1 MIDQTLTFIL
11 IHLVRVK
18 VIISISPSS
27 SLVSVE
33 TFLLRETIFFHTKV
47 NEIIVKKKMH
57 LKHLVYSTLI
67 ISLYWMLSISPTQV
81 EGSKILAVYTFP
93 GKSHFMMHRTLI
105 KELIQRGHHVTM
117 ITAFSLKDLKL
128 GANYTEV
135 LIEPV
140 YDFWNDVIPFFKADN
155 IFALTEMDFLDFL
168 KMVDI
173 IGLRTTEHALKQPKV
188 QEIINH
194 PQPKGQYDL
203 LLAEQFYQEPFL
215 ALSYIYDIPVV
226 TSSTLGYENH
236 MSQMM
241 GVLTPWSFVPHGF
254 MPLTDHMSFM
264 ERVKNTYYSLAE
276 DLIREFDLFPKMDK
290 LVHKYFGH
298 LKVKIPPVSHMEKN
312 ISVMLLN
319 SHTPITST
327 RPTIAGMVPVG
338 GMHIYPPK
346 QLPQDI
352 KNFLNGAENGVI
364 YFSLGSNVQS
374 KDMPAKKL
382 QVFLEVFASM
392 KERILWKFE
401 NESIANLP
409 SNVMIKAW
417 LPQADILA
425 HPNVKVFIT
434 HGGLFGTQEGVHYAI
449 PMLGIPIYCDQH
461 LNMRKAVQHGYAISL
476 DFPELTKSIL
486 KDSLEKLLHD
496 PYYRNNIKRISKIFH
511 DRPLGARETA
521 MYWIEYVI
529 RHNGATHLRSAG
541 LDLKWYQFYL
551 LDVIAFVIGCI
562 VLILTLSWLALRMIL
577 YRKPHQHPKHLICSI
592 FTTCL
597 LWMLCTSPAQVES
610 SKILAVYIFP
620 GKSHFMMHN
629 TIIKELIQ
637 RGHQVT
643 MITAFS
649 LKDLKLGANYT
660 EVLIEPVYDFWTD
673 IIPFFKADN
682 IFELSE
688 MDFFDFLK
696 MLEIIGMKT
705 TEHALKQPK
714 VQEIINHP
722 QPKGQYDL
730 LLAEQF
736 YQEPF
741 LALSYIY
748 DIPVVT
754 SSTLGY
760 ENHMSQMMGVLTP
773 WSFVPHGFLPFTDQM
788 SFMER
793 VKNSYYSL
801 AEDLIREWDLFPKMD
816 KLVQKYFGH
825 LKVNI
830 PPVSHM
836 EKNVSVMLL
845 NSHTPLTTSRP
856 SITGMVPIGGMHI
869 YPPKQLPQDIKTF
882 LDGAENGAIYFSL
895 AISCVQ
901 SKDMPAE
908 KLKIFLEVFASMK
921 QRILWKFEN
930 ESIANLPS
938 NVMIKAW
945 LPQADILAHPNV
957 KVFITHGGLFGTQE
971 GVHYAV
977 PMLGMPI
984 YCDQHL
990 NMRKAV
996 QNGYAI
1002 SLHFPDITKPILK
1015 DSLDKL
1021 LHDPYY
1027 RNNINRISNIFHDRP
1042 LGARETA
1049 MYWIEYVIRH
1059 NGASHIRSAGI
1070 DLKWYQ
1076 FYLLD
1081 VIAFVIG
1088 CIVLTL
1094 TLSWL
1099 ALRMILYRK
1108 PHHVKSK
1115 MQ

>member
-1 MIDQTLTFIL
+1 M
-11 IHLVRVK
+11 
-18 VIISISPSS
+18 
-27 SLVSVE
+27 
-33 TFLLRETIFFHTKV
+33 
-47 NEIIVKKKMH
+47 
-57 LKHLVYSTLI
+57 
-67 ISLYWMLSISPTQV
+67 
-81 EGSKILAVYTFP
+81 
-93 GKSHFMMHRTLI
+93 
-105 KELIQRGHHVTM
+105 
-117 ITAFSLKDLKL
+117 
-128 GANYTEV
+128 
-135 LIEPV
+135 
-140 YDFWNDVIPFFKADN
+140 
-155 IFALTEMDFLDFL
+155 
-168 KMVDI
+168 
-173 IGLRTTEHALKQPKV
+173 
-188 QEIINH
+188 
-194 PQPKGQYDL
+194 
-203 LLAEQFYQEPFL
+203 
-215 ALSYIYDIPVV
+215 
-226 TSSTLGYENH
+226 
-236 MSQMM
+236 
-241 GVLTPWSFVPHGF
+241 
-254 MPLTDHMSFM
+254 
-264 ERVKNTYYSLAE
+264 
-276 DLIREFDLFPKMDK
+276 
-290 LVHKYFGH
+290 
-298 LKVKIPPVSHMEKN
+298 
-312 ISVMLLN
+312 
-319 SHTPITST
+319 
-327 RPTIAGMVPVG
+327 
-338 GMHIYPPK
+338 
-346 QLPQDI
+346 
-352 KNFLNGAENGVI
+352 
-364 YFSLGSNVQS
+364 
-374 KDMPAKKL
+374 
-382 QVFLEVFASM
+382 
-392 KERILWKFE
+392 
-401 NESIANLP
+401 
-409 SNVMIKAW
+409 
-417 LPQADILA
+417 
-425 HPNVKVFIT
+425 
-434 HGGLFGTQEGVHYAI
+434 
-449 PMLGIPIYCDQH
+449 
-461 LNMRKAVQHGYAISL
+461 
-476 DFPELTKSIL
+476 
-486 KDSLEKLLHD
+486 
-496 PYYRNNIKRISKIFH
+496 
-511 DRPLGARETA
+511 
-521 MYWIEYVI
+521 
-529 RHNGATHLRSAG
+529 
-541 LDLKWYQFYL
+541 
-551 LDVIAFVIGCI
+551 
-562 VLILTLSWLALRMIL
+562 
-577 YRKPHQHPKHLICSI
+577 HPKHLICSI
-592 FTTCL
+592 FTTSL
-597 LWMLCTSPAQVES
+597 LWMLCTSPPQVES

-673 IIPFFKADN
+673 IIQSFKADN

-688 MDFFDFLK
+688 MQFFDILK
-696 MLEIIGMKT
+696 MLDILGVKT
-705 TEHALKQPK
+705 TEHALKQTK

-760 ENHMSQMMGVLTP
+760 ENHMSQMMGVITP
-773 WSFVPHGFLPFTDQM
+773 WSFVPHGFLPLTDHM

-793 VKNSYYSL
+793 LMNSYYSL
-801 AEDLIREWDLFPKMD
+801 AEDLHREWDLFPKMD

-856 SITGMVPIGGMHI
+856 SITGMVSIGGMHI

-882 LDGAENGAIYFSL
+882 LDGAKNGAVYFSL
-895 AISCVQ
+895 GSNVQ

-921 QRILWKFEN
+921 ERILWKFEN

-984 YCDQHL
+984 YSDQHL

-996 QNGYAI
+996 QSGYAI

-1015 DSLDKL
+1015 DSLEKL

-1027 RNNINRISNIFHDRP
+1027 RNNINRISKIFHDRP
-1042 LGARETA
+1042 LDARETA

-1059 NGASHIRSAGI
+1059 NGATHLRSAGL

-1088 CIVLTL
+1088 CIVLIL

-1108 PHHVKSK
+1108 PHQVKSK